1 MMPKPPRSLV
11 WSWIGLVLLLA
22 LTLGMAFVPLGRA
35 NIAVALAVAAAKAI
49 IVLLVFMELT
59 RGHSLKLIFAGAG
72 LFWLIIMFGLSFT
85 DYTTRAGFPPAH

>member
-1 MMPKPPRSLV
+1 MPKPPPSLV
-11 WSWIGLVLLLA
+11 WSWIGLALLLA
-22 LTLGMAFVPLGRA
+22 LTLGMAFIPLGTG
-35 NIAVALAVAAAKAI
+35 NIVAALAFAAAKAI

-85 DYTTRAGFPPAH
+85 DYTTRTGFPAAH

>member
-1 MMPKPPRSLV
+1 MPKPPRSLV
-11 WSWIGLVLLLA
+11 WSWIGLVLLLG

-85 DYTTRAGFPPAH
+85 DYATRTGFPAAH